1 MKLSALHEARLARDP
16 KTLIFTQVFNE
27 VKKRAPDTSMDDIAH
42 FCAAMMAEHIHSDYD
57 LLQLHE
63 MAFEGLPTLKDNPQ
77 AINNQLQYYYDAETG
92 EDLDSLIDSIIRY
105 IKSGGEHL

>member
-27 VKKRAPDTSMDDIAH
+27 VKKREPDVSINDIAH
-42 FCAAMMAEHIHSDYD
+42 FCAAMMADHIYSDHN
-57 LLQLHE
+57 LPQTHE

-77 AINNQLQYYYDAETG
+77 AINSQLQYYYDAETG
-92 EDLDSLIDSIIRY
+92 EDFDSLIDAIIRY
-105 IKSGGEHL
+105 IGSGEL